1 MTDNQR
7 KPAIRYAEFND
18 AWEQRKLGEITLYE
32 SSSYSVNQFKDKEPN
47 GEFSLFDANN
57 LVTLMNEYDQ
67 EEKYI
72 SIIKDGAG
80 VGRVQLR
87 PAKSSVIGTMGYI
100 TNKGSDLDFV
110 FYIMQQLNIFAYV
123 TGSTIPHIYY
133 KDYSN
138 ENLFVPSLREQKQ
151 ISGFLKNLDDLIT
164 LHQRELKKFK
174 NMKKAL
180 LEKMFVQG

>member
-1 MTDNQR
+1 
-7 KPAIRYAEFND
+7 
-18 AWEQRKLGEITLYE
+18 LGEITSYE

-47 GEFSLFDANN
+47 GEYPLFDANN
-57 LVTLMNEYDQ
+57 LVTLMDEYDQ

-87 PAKSSVIGTMGYI
+87 PEKSSVIGTMGYI
-100 TNKGSDLDFV
+100 KNKDSDLDFIL
-110 FYIMQQLNIFAYV
+110 FIMQQLTIFEYV

-133 KDYSN
+133 KDYSK

-151 ISGFLKNLDDLIT
+151 ISGFFKNLDNLIT
-164 LHQRELKKFK
+164 LHQCKSRKRKRA
-174 NMKKAL
+174 KAL
-180 LEKMFVQG
+180 